1 MHKQHLAPL
10 KIPQINATPQKPI
23 TKDDTECHNKNPSAP
38 LRKSHSKQ
46 DFRKPIVNTSKLPVG
61 FFSVNKTGSPSFS
74 NSPKTKP
81 SNPIVPLKKFLCLER
96 EQEMGGTPSCFR
108 RKYQD
113 VIVKARESF
122 NQTNSNIEEFVGI
135 RLLSK
140 KENSRKKLV
149 FNAISLKLFVLE
161 EFKGVVPLEELERIR
176 ELSSQNPNLGRVFQI
191 FSNNSTG
198 THSLLREFMPG
209 GSLDDL
215 LGFAISL
222 NERSIDS
229 IMTQLANVYD
239 SFDDIPND
247 FGIYFDRKGV
257 LKLQIG
263 FSNSKTP
270 EKKNSKDLILAKCLF
285 GDLFEQ
291 SHISHVTSCCLIH
304 QLCYENRYMNVI
316 STRFSKGL
324 IDSVCPKASKTPRT
338 REFLNSEVDLK
349 DLLRL
354 SVNYS
359 RKVDCSLS
367 SEDRL
372 NRISNKFAGI
382 AKKNRDCQF
391 IMERINESNRIV
403 KEISQILGLT
413 ANRVASQLKE
423 ALSEHKTL

>member
-1 MHKQHLAPL
+1 MHKHLAPL
-10 KIPQINATPQKPI
+10 KIPHIQTTPQKPI

-81 SNPIVPLKKFLCLER
+81 SNPIVPLKKFLCLEK

-122 NQTNSNIEEFVGI
+122 NQSNSNIEEFVGI
-135 RLLSK
+135 RVLSK

-161 EFKGVVPLEELERIR
+161 ELKGVPLEELERIR
-176 ELSSQNPNLGRVFQI
+176 DLSSQNPNLGRVFQI

-215 LGFAISL
+215 LGFAVSL

-229 IMTQLANVYD
+229 IMTQFVNVSD
-239 SFDDIPND
+239 SLSEIPSD

-257 LKLQIG
+257 LKFQLG
-263 FSNSKTP
+263 FNHSKAP
-270 EKKNSKDLILAKCLF
+270 EKRNPKDLILAKCLF
-285 GDLFEQ
+285 GDLFYQ
-291 SHISHVTSCCLIH
+291 THMVHVTSCCLIH
-304 QLCYENRYMNVI
+304 QLCYENHYMYEI

-359 RKVDCSLS
+359 RKADCSIS

-372 NRISNKFAGI
+372 QRISNKFAGI

-391 IMERINESNRIV
+391 IMERINESNRVV
-403 KEISQILGLT
+403 KEISQVLGLT
-413 ANRVASQLKE
+413 TNTVVSQLKE
-423 ALSEHKTL
+423 AFGEHKTL